1 MKKNQRSLCLAAIF
15 AMLALLTGCSS
26 TQLESP
32 SSAYAASSTDEVKN
46 SAQIYMFRGGFN
58 GVFSTGITDMASEL
72 RQRGVP
78 AQDLSWA
85 SSTSALDKIKKA
97 ASSNANVRPVVLA
110 GHSLGATSVVGMARA
125 LTREGIEVDLVI
137 VFDPLGS
144 TRVPKGVRKLINFK
158 ASGSKENPGTF
169 RPGPGFTGDIVNV
182 DIRNLPDLE
191 KSSHWNIVN
200 QKELQRRVIQEIET
214 TYQRYQ

>member
-1 MKKNQRSLCLAAIF
+1 MKRFVQFATIAAVF
-15 AMLALLTGCSS
+15 AMSFTLAGCSS
-26 TQLESP
+26 TQID
-32 SSAYAASSTDEVKN
+32 AASIDKTNS

-85 SSTSALDKIKKA
+85 ASSTTLEKIKKSA
-97 ASSNANVRPVVLA
+97 DGNANVGPIILA

-125 LTREGIEVDLVI
+125 LTREGLEVDLVI

-169 RPGPGFTGDIVNV
+169 RAGPGFTGDIVNV

-200 QKELQRRVIQEIET
+200 QEELQRRVIREIEA
-214 TYQRYQ
+214 TYRRYQ